1 MSFQGSNGTLSEYIS
16 KLETFLR
23 KLTFWMENVKNKKY
37 SMFKLLTSVE
47 DKPNNKFSKEIVC
60 HFSQLKKQLMHNF
73 PSFTSCTYSINLFFV
88 DPADLRVGTGEQEEL
103 IDIYTDEAAKIK
115 HKECGCSINFW
126 LSMES
131 SYPNLATHAVSQLLI
146 FSSS

>member
-1 MSFQGSNGTLSEYIS
+1 
-16 KLETFLR
+16 
-23 KLTFWMENVKNKKY
+23 
-37 SMFKLLTSVE
+37 
-47 DKPNNKFSKEIVC
+47 
-60 HFSQLKKQLMHNF
+60 MHNF
-73 PSFTSCTYSINLFFV
+73 LSVTLCTYSINIFFV

-131 SYPNLATHAVSQLLI
+131 SYPNLATHTVPQLLI
-146 FSSS
+146 FLSTWECKQGFSAFNEHKIENPKPSCCAWA